1 VDLPVWQLPPV
12 LQVALVVALV
22 AFTALS
28 VAARFSPRLEWL
40 WNEPREERG
49 LEHVVQYTVVPA
61 LVTIAWTTGVV
72 WNWSPATPWCGTWS
86 VAAVVVAFVG
96 VGGGFMS
103 IITGA
108 TLGKR
113 WDLSDAS
120 KPGSFV
126 PLLLILGGIAL
137 LSGGILLPKHL

>member
-1 VDLPVWQLPPV
+1 MSSLPVWQLPPV
-12 LQVALVVALV
+12 LQVAII

-28 VAARFSPRLEWL
+28 IAARFLPSLEWL
-40 WNEPREERG
+40 WNEPRAERG

-72 WNWSPATPWCGTWS
+72 WTWDGSRPWCGTWS
-86 VAAVVVAFVG
+86 VAAVVIAFVG
-96 VGGGFMS
+96 VGGGFTSM
-103 IITGA
+103 ITGA

-120 KPGSFV
+120 NPRSFV
-126 PLLLILGGIAL
+126 PLSLILGGMGL
-137 LSGGILLPKHL
+137 LAAGIFLPKQL